1 MILLSSTFHNVQH
14 QSRIFEGVKVDHIS
28 NGPVSQGWT
37 KHRNVVLKPQALNST
52 STCRYYKTTTM
63 QLFSSL
69 KLDVHITDLEIEA
82 VSDFY
87 FFFHISSLVNI
98 GM

>member
-14 QSRIFEGVKVDHIS
+14 QSRVFEGVKVDHIS

-52 STCRYYKTTTM
+52 STCRYNKTLQTTTM

-82 VSDFY
+82 VSDF
-87 FFFHISSLVNI
+87 
-98 GM
+98 